1 MDLSMAVVT
10 AVMVSLIAASR
21 SAASPYADFTTVLSG
36 TVSKADQKRKSG
48 ISLPEYRQ
56 WPAGGLN

>member
-1 MDLSMAVVT
+1 MAVVT
-10 AVMVSLIAASR
+10 AVMVSSLYQLIAASR